1 MNKIKVFNFLIL
13 LILVIIFLNLNGVV
27 YIFTSKPNIFSNLIL
42 LIIMLLLGIS
52 IQIKQISLI
61 DGYNRYFVMTIFCY
75 FFLGLVPYLFLSNG
89 LDLSSPELTETVKN
103 IIISIVFIFIMFNFF
118 KINNLELKTEK
129 SLKYMTVLFALAS
142 LSGVIFKEIGITEF
156 GNYKSITDLRYS
168 GIFANPN
175 ELGFYSNISAVFLL
189 YFTFRKKISKLL
201 KCILIILTIL
211 SFYNVFLSLS
221 KTALFSS
228 LIILIIYLMN
238 FTSNKNFYNKIV
250 VFFIFTL
257 ISYFAFQ
264 FFLDDLSNL
273 NLSQRNRF
281 FFINSIKDNSLGQ
294 LTSHRDVLWEHGI
307 QLITSNPFGYGLGFM
322 QNMPGFG
329 GIHNEFLMIMGEA
342 GVLSGILVLILMI
355 NVFIKIL
362 NKKDKD
368 EKFLLLAIFIN
379 IVIYATSTHGIIQKK
394 GLLILLVFVFHF
406 TTKKL
411 YVRHIRNN

>member
-13 LILVIIFLNLNGVV
+13 LTLAIFFLNLNGVV
-27 YIFTSKPNIFSNLIL
+27 YIFTSISNIFSNLIL
-42 LIIMLLLGIS
+42 LIIVLLSGIS
-52 IQIKQISLI
+52 IQIKRTSSI

-75 FFLGLVPYLFLSNG
+75 FLLGLAPYLFLSNG
-89 LDLSSPELTETVKN
+89 LNLNSSELSETLKN
-103 IIISIVFIFIMFNFF
+103 IIISFVFIFLMFNFF

-129 SLKYMTVLFALAS
+129 LLKYMTVLFALAS

-175 ELGFYSNISAVFLL
+175 ELGFYSNISAIFLL
-189 YFTFRKKISKLL
+189 YFTFRKKTFTQFKF
-201 KCILIILTIL
+201 ILIVLTIL

-221 KTALFSS
+221 KTALISS
-228 LIILIIYLMN
+228 IIILIIYLII
-238 FTSNKNFYNKIV
+238 FTKNKNIYKKIG
-250 VFFIFTL
+250 VFFLFTL
-257 ISYFAFQ
+257 IFYFSFEFFQ
-264 FFLDDLSNL
+264 DDLSSL
-273 NLSQRNRF
+273 NESQRVRF
-281 FFINSIKDNSLGQ
+281 FFINSIVDNDIGQ
-294 LTSHRDVLWEHGI
+294 LTSQRDYLWRHGI

-329 GIHNEFLMIMGEA
+329 GVHNEFLMIMGEA
-342 GVLSGILVLILMI
+342 GVISGILVLILI
-355 NVFIKIL
+355 IKASIEIL

-368 EKFLLLAIFIN
+368 EKFLLLATLIN
-379 IVIYATSTHGIIQKK
+379 IVIYSTSTHAIIQKK
-394 GLLILLVFVFHF
+394 GILILLVFIFYF

>member
-13 LILVIIFLNLNGVV
+13 LVLAIFFLNLNGVV
-27 YIFTSKPNIFSNLIL
+27 YIFTSIQNIFSNLIL

-61 DGYNRYFVMTIFCY
+61 RGYNRYFVMTIFCY
-75 FFLGLVPYLFLSNG
+75 FFLGIVPYLFLSNG

-103 IIISIVFIFIMFNFF
+103 IIISIVFIFLLFNFF
-118 KINNLELKTEK
+118 KINDLELKTEK

-156 GNYKSITDLRYS
+156 GNYNSITDMRYS

-189 YFTFRKKISKLL
+189 YFTFRKKISKQL
-201 KCILIILTIL
+201 KYILIILTIL

-228 LIILIIYLMN
+228 IIILIIYLIN
-238 FTSNKNFYNKIV
+238 FTTNKNFYNRIG

-257 ISYFAFQ
+257 ISYLSFQ
-264 FFLDDLSNL
+264 FFQDDLSSL
-273 NLSQRNRF
+273 NESQRNRF
-281 FFINSIKDNSLGQ
+281 FFINSIEDNNLGQ

-307 QLITSNPFGYGLGFM
+307 QLIASNPFGYGLGFM
-322 QNMPGFG
+322 QNMPGLG

-342 GVLSGILVLILMI
+342 GVLSGILVLILI
-355 NVFIKIL
+355 IKVFIKIL

-368 EKFLLLAIFIN
+368 EKFLLLATFIN
-379 IVIYATSTHGIIQKK
+379 IVIYATSTHAIIQKK
-394 GLLILLVFVFHF
+394 GILILLVFIFYF

-411 YVRHIRNN
+411 YVRYIRNN